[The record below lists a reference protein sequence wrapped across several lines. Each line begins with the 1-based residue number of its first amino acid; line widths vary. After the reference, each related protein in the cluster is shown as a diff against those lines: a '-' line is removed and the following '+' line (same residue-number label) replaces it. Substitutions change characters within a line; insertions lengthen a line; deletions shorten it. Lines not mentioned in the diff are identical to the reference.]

1 MLDKFFNP
9 KAVEQRLYEK
19 TEPLF
24 ASTSTGSKST
34 GSKATEL
41 KSAEG
46 KTTYTIMMPPPNV
59 TGSLH
64 LGHALNDTL
73 QDILIRYYRKKGR
86 DVLWQPGTDHAGIA
100 TQIVV
105 EKQLAE
111 QGLTRHDLGRA
122 AFIDK
127 VWEWKEKSGN
137 TIVNQKRRLCI
148 SPDWKRSRFTM
159 DEGLSRAVVK
169 VFVQLYQDG
178 LIYRAKRLVNWDT
191 LLQTAISDLEVDPR
205 EQKGHMWHINYAI
218 AGSDEFITVA
228 TTRPETL
235 FGDVAVAVHPEDT
248 RYQHLI
254 GKMVHLPLT
263 DRLIPIIADT
273 YCDKEKGTGAVKITP
288 AHDMNDFAVGA
299 RHKLPLINIMDA
311 TGHLIDLVPAD
322 YVGLTFAKA
331 REKVLAALEES
342 GLLVKTEAITH
353 QVPYSERS
361 HVEVQPW
368 LTDQWFID
376 AQTMAAPALK
386 AVEDG
391 RTQFFP
397 KNWEN
402 TYFEWMRNIQPW
414 CISRQIWW
422 GHQIPAWH
430 AADGRIF
437 VAESEEEAQL
447 QAGPNVILTRDP
459 DVLDTWFSS
468 ALWPFT
474 TLGWPDKTP
483 ELDRY
488 YPTDLL
494 TTGFDIIFFW
504 VARMMMMGLHF
515 MGDVPFKT
523 VYIHALV
530 RDEKGQKMSKS
541 KGNIIDP
548 LVLIDKFGAD
558 ALRFALAQLAAP
570 GRDVKIGESRVEGCR
585 NFLTKI
591 WNAARFLEMNQCIYD
606 PTFDVK
612 TIKHTVNQWIIQKT
626 AEMIDDVAREIEGY
640 RFDLASGVLYH
651 FLWGSYCD
659 IYVECLKPLLTN
671 EAIADETRKTA
682 LWVLVQFL
690 KAANPIMPM
699 ITEHLWESFVGEG
712 VLGEGAV
719 DQSESTLMAQPWPE
733 IAMPFSDGI
742 NRVDWAVAFVEEVRS
757 LKGLLGITGV
767 VKVPLISHGTQAD
780 HATLEQHWPW
790 VSHLARL
797 SELSRGELARGES
810 VSGNAIESHAS
821 TPTENGVPFVVA
833 DSTFVLA
840 IGDVIVLDDVKKVLQ
855 GKLDSLTA
863 EVNHLSKK
871 LSNDAFKAAKPD
883 VWQADFDLHGQ
894 KSVEAEKI
902 KKILAKL
909 E

>member
-9 KAVEQRLYEK
+9 QSVEQRLYEK
-19 TEPLF
+19 TEHLF
-24 ASTSTGSKST
+24 ACD
-34 GSKATEL
+34 
-41 KSAEG
+41 
-46 KTTYTIMMPPPNV
+46 KTANRETYTIMMPPPNV

-73 QDILIRYYRKKGR
+73 QDILIRYWRKRGK

-105 EKQLAE
+105 ERQLAE
-111 QGLTRHDLGRA
+111 QGVTRHDLGRD

-148 SPDWKRSRFTM
+148 SPDWERARFTM

-169 VFVQLYQDG
+169 VFVQLHQEG

-191 LLQTAISDLEVDPR
+191 SLQTAISDLEVDSR
-205 EQKGHMWHINYAI
+205 EQKGHMWHINYPI
-218 AGSDEFITVA
+218 DGTNEFITVA
-228 TTRPETL
+228 TTRPETM
-235 FGDVAVAVHPEDT
+235 FGDTAVAVHPEDE

-254 GKMVHLPLT
+254 GKMARLPLT

-273 YCDKEKGTGAVKITP
+273 YCDKKKGTGAVKITP
-288 AHDMNDFAVGA
+288 GHDMNDFAVGQ
-299 RHKLPLINIMDA
+299 RNKLPLINIMDS
-311 TGHLIDLVPAD
+311 TGLLIDPAPAD
-322 YVGLTFAKA
+322 YIGLTFPKA
-331 REKVLAALEES
+331 RAKVLAALEAQE
-342 GLLVKTEAITH
+342 LLVKTESITN

-361 HVEVQPW
+361 NVEVQPW

-376 AQTMAAPALK
+376 AETLAAPALK

-430 AADGRIF
+430 AADGAIF
-437 VAESEEEAQL
+437 VAESEEEAQK
-447 QAGPNVILTRDP
+447 QAGTDVTLTRDP

-474 TLGWPDKTP
+474 TLGWPDKIP

-488 YPTDLL
+488 YPTELL

-515 MGDVPFKT
+515 MGEVPFKT

-530 RDEKGQKMSKS
+530 RDEKGRKMSKS
-541 KGNIIDP
+541 IGNIIDP

-558 ALRFALAQLAAP
+558 ALRFTLAQLATP
-570 GRDVKIGESRVEGCR
+570 GRDVKIGESRVESTR
-585 NFLTKI
+585 NFITKI
-591 WNAARFLEMNQCIYD
+591 WNSARFLEMNECAYD
-606 PTFDVK
+606 QAFDPMKVK
-612 TIKHTVNQWIIQKT
+612 APVNQWIVQKT
-626 AEMIDDVAREIEGY
+626 AGIIDDVAREIEGY
-640 RFDLASGVLYH
+640 RFDLATNVLYR
-651 FLWGSYCD
+651 FLWGAYCD
-659 IYVECLKPLLTN
+659 IYVECLKPLLTDS
-671 EAIADETRKTA
+671 EIADETRKTA
-682 LWVLVQFL
+682 MWVLVQFL

-699 ITEHLWESFVGEG
+699 LTEHLWEEFVGK
-712 VLGEGAV
+712 
-719 DQSESTLMAQPWPE
+719 DTLMEQPWTTLTVP
-733 IAMPFSDGI
+733 PSDAIKG
-742 NRVDWAVAFVEEVRS
+742 VDWAVAFVEAVRS

-767 VKVPLISHGTQAD
+767 VRVPLVSQGSTAD
-780 HATLEQHWPW
+780 NAVLTQHWPW
-790 VSHLARL
+790 ISHLARL
-797 SELSRGELARGES
+797 SDLNES
-810 VSGNAIESHAS
+810 GK
-821 TPTENGVPFVVA
+821 GVPFVVSG
-833 DSTFVLA
+833 STFVLE
-840 IGDVIVLDDVKKVLQ
+840 INDVIRLDEVKKMLQDKSSVL
-855 GKLDSLTA
+855 ST
-863 EVNHLSKK
+863 EVIHLSKK
-871 LSNDAFKAAKPD
+871 LTNEAFKNAKPD
-883 VWQADFDLHGQ
+883 VWQTDFDLHAL
-894 KSVEAEKI
+894 KSIEVEKI
-902 KKILAKL
+902 QGILDSL
-909 E
+909 GD

>member
-9 KAVEQRLYEK
+9 QAVENRLYQK
-19 TEPLF
+19 TEPFF
-24 ASTSTGSKST
+24 ACD
-34 GSKATEL
+34 
-41 KSAEG
+41 
-46 KTTYTIMMPPPNV
+46 KTVNRETYTIMMPPPNV

-73 QDILIRYYRKKGR
+73 QDILIRYYRKKGK

-105 EKQLAE
+105 ERQLAE
-111 QGLTRHDLGRA
+111 EGLTRHDLGRD

-148 SPDWKRSRFTM
+148 SPDWERARFTM

-169 VFVQLYQDG
+169 VFVQLHQEG

-191 LLQTAISDLEVDPR
+191 ALQTAISDLEVETR
-205 EQKGHMWHINYAI
+205 EQKGHMWHINYKVQ
-218 AGSDEFITVA
+218 GTDTFITVA

-235 FGDVAVAVHPEDT
+235 FGDTAVAVHPEDE

-288 AHDMNDFAVGA
+288 GHDMNDFAVGQ
-299 RHKLPLINIMDA
+299 RNKLPLINIMDSK
-311 TGHLIDLVPAD
+311 GLLIDPVPSE
-322 YVGLTFAKA
+322 YVGLTFPKA
-331 REKVLAALEES
+331 RAKVLAALEAQE
-342 GLLVKTEAITH
+342 LLVKIEPITN

-361 HVEVQPW
+361 NVEVQPW

-376 AQTMAAPALK
+376 AETLAAPALK

-391 RTQFFP
+391 RTEFFP

-430 AADGRIF
+430 AKDGRIF
-437 VAESEEEAQL
+437 VAESQEEAQK
-447 QAGPNVILTRDP
+447 QAGSGVELTRDP

-468 ALWPFT
+468 ALWPFS

-488 YPTDLL
+488 YPTELL

-504 VARMMMMGLHF
+504 VARMMMMGMHF
-515 MGDVPFKT
+515 MGEVPFKT

-558 ALRFALAQLAAP
+558 ALRFTLAQLAAP
-570 GRDVKIGESRVEGCR
+570 GRDVKIGEARVESCR
-585 NFLTKI
+585 NFITKI
-591 WNAARFLEMNQCIYD
+591 WNAARFLEMNECTYD
-606 PTFDVK
+606 PAFDPAAAK
-612 TIKHTVNQWIIQKT
+612 SPVNQWIIKKT
-626 AEMIDDVAREIEGY
+626 VEMINDVSREIEGY
-640 RFDLASGVLYH
+640 RFDLAAGALYH
-651 FLWGSYCD
+651 FLWGAYCD
-659 IYVECLKPLLTN
+659 IYVECLKPLLT
-671 EAIADETRKTA
+671 EPQIADETRKTA
-682 LWVLVQFL
+682 MWVLVQFL
-690 KAANPIMPM
+690 KASNPIMPM
-699 ITEHLWESFVGEG
+699 VTEHLWEEFVG
-712 VLGEGAV
+712 A
-719 DQSESTLMAQPWPE
+719 DQPTLMEQSWPE
-733 IAMPFSDGI
+733 LSIPCSDAIKG
-742 NRVDWAVAFVEEVRS
+742 VDWAVTFVQEVRS
-757 LKGLLGITGV
+757 LKGLLGISGAIR
-767 VKVPLISHGTQAD
+767 VPLISQGSEKDNVLLT
-780 HATLEQHWPW
+780 QHWAW
-790 VSHLARL
+790 ISHLARL
-797 SELSRGELARGES
+797 SDL
-810 VSGNAIESHAS
+810 
-821 TPTENGVPFVVA
+821 ENDGKGVPFVVSG
-833 DSTFVLA
+833 STFVLA
-840 IGDVIVLDDVKKVLQ
+840 INDVIHTDDVKKVLQ
-855 GKLDSLTA
+855 NKHDTLST
-863 EVNHLSKK
+863 EVAHLSKK
-871 LSNDAFKAAKPD
+871 LTNEAFKNAKPD
-883 VWQADFDLHGQ
+883 VWQVDFDLHAL
-894 KSVEAEKI
+894 KTIEVAKI
-902 KKILAKL
+902 QGILAAL
-909 E
+909 

>member
-9 KAVEQRLYEK
+9 SSVEQRLYEK
-19 TEPLF
+19 TEHLF
-24 ASTSTGSKST
+24 ACD
-34 GSKATEL
+34 
-41 KSAEG
+41 
-46 KTTYTIMMPPPNV
+46 KTTNRETYTIMMPPPNV

-73 QDILIRYYRKKGR
+73 QDILIRYWRKKGR

-105 EKQLAE
+105 ERQMAE
-111 QGLTRHDLGRA
+111 QGQTRHDFGRE

-137 TIVNQKRRLCI
+137 MILNQKRRLCI
-148 SPDWKRSRFTM
+148 SPDWERARFTM

-169 VFVQLYQDG
+169 VFVQLHQEG

-191 LLQTAISDLEVDPR
+191 SLQTAISDLEVESR
-205 EQKGHMWHINYAI
+205 EQKGHMWHINYPI
-218 AGSDEFITVA
+218 DGTNEYITVA
-228 TTRPETL
+228 TTRPETM
-235 FGDVAVAVHPEDT
+235 FGDTAVAVHPKDE
-248 RYQHLI
+248 RYNHLI
-254 GKMVHLPLT
+254 GKMVRLPLT

-273 YCDKEKGTGAVKITP
+273 YCDMEKGTGAVKITP
-288 AHDMNDFAVGA
+288 GHDMNDFAVGQ
-299 RHKLPLINIMDA
+299 RNKLPLINIMDS
-311 TGHLIDLVPAD
+311 TGHIIDPAPLE
-322 YVGLTFAKA
+322 YIGLTFPKA
-331 REKVLAALEES
+331 RAKVLIALEEQ
-342 GLLVKTEAITH
+342 GLLVKTESITN

-361 HVEVQPW
+361 GVEVQPW

-376 AQTMAAPALK
+376 AETLAAPALK

-430 AADGRIF
+430 AADGTIF
-437 VAESEEEAQL
+437 VAESEEAAQK
-447 QAGPNVILTRDP
+447 QAGAGVQLTRDP

-488 YPTDLL
+488 YPTELL

-515 MGDVPFKT
+515 MGEVPFKT

-548 LVLIDKFGAD
+548 LVLLDKFGAD
-558 ALRFALAQLAAP
+558 ALRFTMAQLATP
-570 GRDVKIGESRVEGCR
+570 GRDVKIGESRVESSR
-585 NFLTKI
+585 NFITKI
-591 WNAARFLEMNQCIYD
+591 WNAARFLEMNECSYD
-606 PTFDVK
+606 PAFDPMMAK
-612 TIKHTVNQWIIQKT
+612 SPVNQWIIQKT
-626 AEMIDDVAREIEGY
+626 AGMIDDVAREIEAY
-640 RFDLASGVLYH
+640 RFDFAAGALYH
-651 FLWGSYCD
+651 FLWGAYCD
-659 IYVECLKPLLTN
+659 IYVECLKPLLTDSD
-671 EAIADETRKTA
+671 IANETRKTA
-682 LWVLVQFL
+682 MWVLVQFL

-699 ITEHLWESFVGEG
+699 VTEHLWEEFVG
-712 VLGEGAV
+712 AN
-719 DQSESTLMAQPWPE
+719 QPTLMEQPWVTVTAPS
-733 IAMPFSDGI
+733 SDAIKG
-742 NRVDWAVAFVEEVRS
+742 VDWAVAFIQEVRS

-767 VKVPLISHGTQAD
+767 VRVPLISQGSAVDNALLT
-780 HATLEQHWPW
+780 QHWPW
-790 VSHLARL
+790 ISHLARL
-797 SELSRGELARGES
+797 SDLKMTG
-810 VSGNAIESHAS
+810 
-821 TPTENGVPFVVA
+821 NGVPFVVA
-833 DSTFVLA
+833 GSTFILE
-840 IGDVIVLDDVKKVLQ
+840 INDVIRLDEVKKMLHDKQAVLLIEI
-855 GKLDSLTA
+855 G
-863 EVNHLSKK
+863 HLSKK
-871 LSNDAFKAAKPD
+871 LTNEAFKTAKPD
-883 VWQADFDLHGQ
+883 LWQTDFDLHST
-894 KSVEAEKI
+894 KLIEVEKI
-902 KKILAKL
+902 QGILESL
-909 E
+909 DV